1 MILSNDDKP
10 MDGLIAL
17 AHHRWNIPVIAELE
31 RQSGAKFI
39 SLANRLGVSRG
50 SLTASLS
57 DLIDLGLVVRNT
69 GHGHPLR
76 PEYLLT
82 ETGKRIGEHC
92 REIAALVTQRREE
105 QLAYRKWTLPLV
117 AAIGTGASRFNEVR
131 DRLPSATPRAIALG
145 LKSLTEHHWAER
157 SIIDDYPP
165 AAGYLLSPT
174 GERVWTTVNE
184 IY

>member
-1 MILSNDDKP
+1 MNFSTEHEPLE
-10 MDGLIAL
+10 GLIAL

-31 RQSGAKFI
+31 RQSGAKFV

-57 DLIDLGLVVRNT
+57 DLIDLGLVQRNS

-82 ETGKRIGEHC
+82 EQGQRIGQHC
-92 REIAALVTQRREE
+92 NKISRLVAKRREE
-105 QLAYRKWTLPLV
+105 KLAYSKWTLPLV
-117 AAIGTGASRFNEVR
+117 AAIGNGASRFNEVR
-131 DRLPSATPRAIALG
+131 DSLPVATPRAIALG
-145 LKSLTEHHWAER
+145 LKSLTHYQWADR

-165 AAGYLLSPT
+165 AAGYILLPK
-174 GERVWTTVNE
+174 GERIWSSVNE
-184 IY
+184 LI